1 VVSSDADV
9 ADARSIRGLLMAK
22 TLRLTAVSYG
32 GEPQAGLSKRF
43 GSGQLTIGRGAGN
56 DWVLAD
62 TQKHVSNRHC
72 VVEERDGQYSITDLS
87 SNGVFVNGAE
97 QALGHGC
104 SCLLHDGDRIAV
116 GDYQIAVE
124 IETVPS
130 DLPSSV
136 FGEIGSL
143 PMNAVQGSGAEG
155 PFSARIE
162 PMLPPPSPDA
172 AAAAW
177 ADAIAPARLEP
188 FPSAAEPLLGFAAPD
203 AGHRGAPDPDRLPAV
218 NSFFRVPDVKP
229 PIIPPDWNALQT
241 DANTTN
247 SSGEAEGAIRPSSEI
262 EAPQLT
268 PLVSTKGSR
277 QDGLGAAATTPH
289 PASTEPAADGLR
301 AFLRGAGLPDVAIG
315 SADAAA
321 RLHAYGELLRELTS
335 GVRELVAARALM
347 KSEFRVPHTII
358 QPSGNNPLKFSV
370 DLEQALQALLAPK
383 SNGYS
388 EPLSAV
394 REAIADLRAHEVGVI
409 AGMRKAA
416 AKLLAALAPATL
428 ESRIEATGL
437 LGSLVPAA
445 RRARCWEAYEAAYQE
460 VAADLEEDVQGAFR
474 EAFATAYA
482 EQVKKL

>member
-1 VVSSDADV
+1 
-9 ADARSIRGLLMAK
+9 
-22 TLRLTAVSYG
+22 
-32 GEPQAGLSKRF
+32 
-43 GSGQLTIGRGAGN
+43 
-56 DWVLAD
+56 
-62 TQKHVSNRHC
+62 
-72 VVEERDGQYSITDLS
+72 
-87 SNGVFVNGAE
+87 
-97 QALGHGC
+97 
-104 SCLLHDGDRIAV
+104 
-116 GDYQIAVE
+116 
-124 IETVPS
+124 
-130 DLPSSV
+130 
-136 FGEIGSL
+136 
-143 PMNAVQGSGAEG
+143 MNAVQGSGVEE

-162 PMLPPPSPDA
+162 SMLPQPSPDA

-177 ADAIAPARLEP
+177 ADAIAPAHLQP
-188 FPSAAEPLLGFAAPD
+188 FPSAAEPLPGFAAPD
-203 AGHRGAPDPDRLPAV
+203 VGHRGAPDPDRLPAV
-218 NSFFRVPDVKP
+218 NSFFRVPDLKP
-229 PIIPPDWNALQT
+229 PIIPSDWNALQT

-247 SSGEAEGAIRPSSEI
+247 NSDDAEGAIRPSSEI
-262 EAPQLT
+262 EAPQPT

-277 QDGLGAAATTPH
+277 QDGLSAVAATRH
-289 PASTEPAADGLR
+289 PAPAESEADGLR

-388 EPLSAV
+388 EPLTAV
-394 REAIADLRAHEVGVI
+394 REAIADLRAHEMGVI

-437 LGSLVPAA
+437 LASLVPAA

-474 EAFATAYA
+474 EAFATAYD